1 VTWLYQQV
9 RDLWN
14 YVRSLPAQIAA
25 SANKL
30 LASIASAAQGAY
42 NSAVAWASA
51 RLEALGSAL
60 WAAWKQ
66 IDYAV
71 TQARAWVDAR
81 VKELTTLISSIGR
94 NIQAW
99 ALDQLDIL
107 HVWVSDIVKWLSGNF
122 YAALEVVRARIDE
135 LLGAYFWPVWKWFG
149 FWADRLSIFT
159 NDALEMLHHFFSSL
173 YRFLSKLVDDP
184 VGVIAAILASF
195 LLDFLGELL
204 ATAMGSVK
212 AELGPERRFGKYSS
226 RGIVGDGAPPPGAGG
241 LGSPL
246 SSLWIDNGNTFGP
259 GHPGLDLQ
267 LEIGQEVYAMHDGV
281 ATVHD
286 YDADGYGNWVT
297 IAGGSWWTL
306 YGHLQSAAIG
316 DVEQVY
322 QGQVVGYG
330 DDTGNSTGPH
340 LHLEVK
346 YNGRYIDPA
355 TVLPVS

>member
-1 VTWLYQQV
+1 MTWLYQQV
-9 RDLWN
+9 EKLWN
-14 YVRSLPAQIAA
+14 YVTSLPGQIAA
-25 SANKL
+25 AVNGL
-30 LASIASAAQGAY
+30 RASITSAAQGAY

-51 RLEALGSAL
+51 RLSELGSSL

-94 NIQAW
+94 DIQAW

-135 LLGAYFWPVWKWFG
+135 LLGAYFWPVWKWFT

-159 NDALEMLHHFFSSL
+159 NDALEMLQHFFSSL

-184 VGVIAAILASF
+184 IGVIAAILASF

-212 AELGPERRFGKYSS
+212 AELGPERRFGKYSN

-241 LGSPL
+241 LGAPL
-246 SSLWIDNGNTFGP
+246 GGSLVVSGYTFGP
-259 GHPGLDLQ
+259 GHPGLDFH
-267 LEIGQEVYAMHDGV
+267 LELGQEVYAMHDGA
-281 ATVHD
+281 ATVHPF
-286 YDADGYGNWVT
+286 DADGYGNWVT
-297 IAGGSWWTL
+297 IAGGGWWTL

-316 DVEQVY
+316 DGEQVF
-322 QGQVVGYG
+322 QGQVIGYG

-346 YNGRYIDPA
+346 YNGQYVDPA
-355 TVLPVS
+355 TVL